1 MKKALFLSLVSLFSL
16 FTLASCKVEVANK
29 DKGDMKAW
37 KVNAK
42 DFDGIELAYPADVT
56 YIPSSTYSVTV
67 KAPSSMMDKLN
78 IVVKNGKLEVYENK
92 TNKNGKRY
100 IIFNSHRGDV
110 DIVVKAP
117 SISKV
122 SIAGSGSF
130 ECEKTMKAKNI
141 QLSIAGSGEID
152 INDIQ
157 ANTVIAEI
165 TGSGDIDA
173 GLTKVSTTSIDI
185 AGSGDVEM
193 NFRQCKEVKAS
204 ISGSG
209 DIKLSGD
216 IETLKQNVAG
226 SGDINIENLRIQGK
240 NKFR

>member
-16 FTLASCKVEVANK
+16 LTLASCKVEVVNK
-29 DKGDMKAW
+29 DQGSMETW
-37 KVNAK
+37 NVNAK

-56 YIPSSTYSVTV
+56 YIPSNTYSVTV
-67 KAPSSMMDKLN
+67 KAPSSIKEKLK
-78 IVVKNGKLEVYENK
+78 IVVKNGKLEIYENK
-92 TNKNGKRY
+92 IGKNGKRY
-100 IIFNSHRGDV
+100 IILNSHRGDV

-117 SISKV
+117 RISNV

-130 ECEKTMKAKNI
+130 ECEKTIKAKNM

-152 INDIQ
+152 IKDIQ

-165 TGSGDIDA
+165 AGSGDIEA

-193 NFRQCKEVKAS
+193 DFRQCKEVKAS
-204 ISGSG
+204 IAGSG

-226 SGDINIENLRIQGK
+226 SGDINIDNLRIQGK